1 MSSHVVPGGAV
12 APEIHRRWERWRERR
27 DAEFAKPHGWLS
39 LTALHWLD
47 EDPTAYDGLPGLWWA
62 DEAGIHHDPTPDTAT
77 DRRPDAVLIDGEP
90 VTNAGLVWD
99 RTTDAPAVALG
110 EQHLE
115 LMERGGFLA
124 IRVRDPHA
132 PALAAYTGVPF
143 FDYDPEWRIIGRYRA
158 YPQAEEQAIGSA
170 AARVETSTRVVG
182 EVDLDIDGTTQTLKI
197 TGGDGTWLVSFRAA
211 TSGNESAGACRWVW
225 LSTEPTDE
233 LVVDFNFAANPPCA
247 FSDYGTCPLPPAGN
261 TLTAAVRAG
270 ERNPRG

>member
-62 DEAGIHHDPTPDTAT
+62 DEAGIHHDPTPDTTT
-77 DRRPDAVLIDGEP
+77 DRRPDAVFIDGEP

-182 EVDLDIDGTTQTLKI
+182 EVDLDIDGTTQTLKV
-197 TGGDGTWLVSFRAA
+197 TGGDGTWLVSFRDA
-211 TSGNESAGACRWVW
+211 TSGRESAGACRWVW
-225 LSTEPTDE
+225 LSTEPAAD
-233 LVVDFNFAANPPCA
+233 LVIDFNFAANPPCA

>member
-99 RTTDAPAVALG
+99 RTTDAPAVTLG

-143 FDYDPEWRIIGRYRA
+143 FDYNPEWRITGRYRA
-158 YPQAEEQAIGSA
+158 YPQAEEQVIGSA

-197 TGGDGTWLVSFRAA
+197 TGGDGTWLVSFRDA